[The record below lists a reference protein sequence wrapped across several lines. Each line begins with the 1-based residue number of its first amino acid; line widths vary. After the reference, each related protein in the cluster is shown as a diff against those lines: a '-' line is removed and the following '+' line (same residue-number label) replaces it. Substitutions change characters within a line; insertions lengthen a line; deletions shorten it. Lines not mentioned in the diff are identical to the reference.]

1 MLKMITVFF
10 VCSLIN
16 VMLSTVKTILTVRST
31 KAVATI
37 INALTYGFYAIV
49 VKQLATFSLPVTV
62 TITILTNIVGVYLS
76 MFILE
81 KFEKDK
87 TWMVTIT
94 VPIEYLDT
102 LQHRIRKN
110 KIGCNWTQL
119 SENKG
124 KIEVFT
130 DSKAESHKLRE
141 ILKDYPKVKGHIFVQ
156 ENAGQL

>member
-1 MLKMITVFF
+1 MLKMITIFF

-31 KAVATI
+31 KLVATI

-81 KFEKDK
+81 KFQKDK
-87 TWMVTIT
+87 TWMITMT
-94 VPIEYLDT
+94 VPIEYLNT
-102 LQHRIRKN
+102 LPYKIRDN
-110 KIGCNWTQL
+110 NIGCNWTEI
-119 SENKG
+119 SKKKG
-124 KIEVFT
+124 RVEAFT
-130 DSKAESHKLRE
+130 DTQAESHKLRE
-141 ILKDYPKVKGHIFVQ
+141 ILKDYPNVKYFIQ
-156 ENAGQL
+156 ENSGNL